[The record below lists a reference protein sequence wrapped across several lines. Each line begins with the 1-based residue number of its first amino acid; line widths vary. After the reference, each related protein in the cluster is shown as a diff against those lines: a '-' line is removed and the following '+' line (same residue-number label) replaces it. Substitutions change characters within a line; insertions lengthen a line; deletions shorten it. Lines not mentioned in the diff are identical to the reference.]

1 MASPAGPGIATAAAP
16 QVEPR
21 VAYLNDAAKNDHL
34 IVTKRYAENVIVT
47 SKYTIVSFV
56 PKTIFEFFRVVANIY
71 FLLISLLQPSLD
83 ESVVCANAVKLKG
96 SAEYEQPNNQLYN
109 FTGRIL
115 LENGVLQSHYMTQDD
130 EMMDDEFR
138 AIVRTSDLNEELGQ
152 VEYIFSDKTGT
163 LTRNIMEFRNG
174 KEGVQAVNASDYAI
188 AQFRFLK
195 RLLLVHG
202 RFNYKRICKVIHY
215 SFYKNISLVIS
226 LFLFNFDNGQSGTP
240 LFESFVMAGW
250 NFFLALPIIIIGV
263 FDADLPDNLVMR
275 HPKLYHASQRDS
287 DLNMPNFAVS
297 IANAI
302 IHALICYYVCS
313 LCTNKTFGL
322 FLGGTVF
329 YSALLTTM
337 KVKVVMLTLSWNKY
351 HMFAMAFSFW
361 LFFLFLIVY
370 PFMTF
375 LSYDMFGV
383 TKMMFN
389 EDVYWNLFFVCP
401 IAACLLDFTLLT
413 VKQRFFPECEDV
425 LREKAAQS
433 SSNSKVLNNFEDDAE
448 AIEKPQLR
456 RSFVLPQPIQSAP
469 MKMANVEVVNADSNH
484 GFAFNGADKNQY
496 SAVERD
502 LQELVTMR
510 AWNNVLLVAAIAGAA
525 DASASS
531 EPLAP
536 APSAA
541 PSTAFV
547 SPFAALASAV
557 APPPSFDVEDVSSSS
572 APVASAPT
580 SAPSPPAAPPAS
592 PVVAARRPLARA
604 PQSTSPD
611 AVTSS
616 CSTPASSPVR
626 ATTTIYRA
634 QANNI
639 HCTTMRSEVTP
650 APSTE
655 VKCSRCGHG
664 VPPHAVF
671 VPPSSSARPK
681 LYACRCCDRL
691 YPKREV
697 VGPLRPT
704 PVDATKRHA
713 RAPTLAHFCTCCF
726 RLLPTTAFAPETGQY
741 PLCESC
747 WSPPSSSRGA
757 RVEAQEYFAC
767 QTRLTEYQ
775 ETVAQARLQI
785 ASLHRHAKLD
795 VQLRLKRS
803 GRERAADEIEEMR
816 IVLLEKIQEETESQQ
831 SWRRCDHPLVWEL
844 IRFTERSEKVYSGVS
859 KVMKRLLQRAMEA
872 PSRSFHRRVSSL
884 PILFTA
890 WPPASQEGGGLP
902 ILRASRPVAITASPL
917 AIEVEAQGAIRFEKG
932 VRSGQRARQLDAR
945 VLWREETDGLM
956 ALPPTTIVID
966 ADDDSEDEGADHGKR
981 TQLQLQLQPRDSDT
995 ETESESESA
1004 LRRPPADP
1012 VQQLTGGR
1020 RRRRRRSTSPVA
1032 SRPQRQRTDA
1042 DAAPQSAPPR
1052 GAWSTAPPS
1061 SSTGPWNNVLTLLTV
1076 PHTDTAFVSPFAAL
1090 VQHAMEASIQATRS
1104 RPSTPTARQH
1114 SPTAY
1119 VATAP
1124 AQNELAAH
1132 VPSNQELRSVCE
1144 AAATT
1149 EKLMAR
1155 ASAADHGGHIMRHPQ
1170 RLLIRQRLQRLE
1182 QLRSSISLDGVSASR
1197 LPQRIKLQVHTELT
1211 RLKAVELHFRW
1222 LQIEINATLLRYL
1235 DVELPVQV
1243 RRFLGDKYERVLDL
1257 SIPDVQLR
1265 LGTMTLKALRH
1276 VKSTCS

>member
-96 SAEYEQPNNQLYN
+96 SADVGDFIVNFFTFLILYN
-109 FTGRIL
+109 NLVPISL
-115 LENGVLQSHYMTQDD
+115 YVSLDIIKVLQSHYMTQDD

-163 LTRNIMEFRNG
+163 LTRNIMEFRN
-174 KEGVQAVNASDYAI
+174 
-188 AQFRFLK
+188 
-195 RLLLVHG
+195 
-202 RFNYKRICKVIHY
+202 
-215 SFYKNISLVIS
+215 
-226 LFLFNFDNGQSGTP
+226 
-240 LFESFVMAGW
+240 
-250 NFFLALPIIIIGV
+250 
-263 FDADLPDNLVMR
+263 
-275 HPKLYHASQRDS
+275 
-287 DLNMPNFAVS
+287 
-297 IANAI
+297 
-302 IHALICYYVCS
+302 

-389 EDVYWNLFFVCP
+389 ED
-401 IAACLLDFTLLT
+401 
-413 VKQRFFPECEDV
+413 
-425 LREKAAQS
+425 
-433 SSNSKVLNNFEDDAE
+433 
-448 AIEKPQLR
+448 
-456 RSFVLPQPIQSAP
+456 
-469 MKMANVEVVNADSNH
+469 
-484 GFAFNGADKNQY
+484 
-496 SAVERD
+496 
-502 LQELVTMR
+502 

-592 PVVAARRPLARA
+592 LVVAARRPLARA

-681 LYACRCCDRL
+681 L
-691 YPKREV
+691 
-697 VGPLRPT
+697 
-704 PVDATKRHA
+704 
-713 RAPTLAHFCTCCF
+713 
-726 RLLPTTAFAPETGQY
+726 
-741 PLCESC
+741 
-747 WSPPSSSRGA
+747 
-757 RVEAQEYFAC
+757 
-767 QTRLTEYQ
+767 
-775 ETVAQARLQI
+775 
-785 ASLHRHAKLD
+785 
-795 VQLRLKRS
+795 
-803 GRERAADEIEEMR
+803 
-816 IVLLEKIQEETESQQ
+816 
-831 SWRRCDHPLVWEL
+831 
-844 IRFTERSEKVYSGVS
+844 
-859 KVMKRLLQRAMEA
+859 
-872 PSRSFHRRVSSL
+872 SFHRRVSSL

-890 WPPASQEGGGLP
+890 WPPASQEGGGLA

-917 AIEVEAQGAIRFEKG
+917 AIEVEAQAAIRFEKG
-932 VRSGQRARQLDAR
+932 VRSGQRALQLDAR

-1114 SPTAY
+1114 SPTASAAAQTNGASVAKPTASARESRARRPLQPKQEQRQQPSTPRTKRTPSTIEILSSPEPTEPDTKPLRVATEETVQPTAASASSQSTATPPAARHIVNLSAINGRRPVSVSVHY